1 MLWILGLVLPG
12 LALMILHIV
21 LHRGWSLWASVG
33 MMAVIL
39 AIGLYGWNRGR
50 AMTDQALAS
59 FDTTDADL
67 NAVADRVAAFAI
79 DQQPFLQG

>member
-33 MMAVIL
+33 MMAVEAMCPPRSTSRTL
-39 AIGLYGWNRGR
+39 GSPARCSLVERGEH
-50 AMTDQALAS
+50 QAGETAAGG
-59 FDTTDADL
+59 DARLD
-67 NAVADRVAAFAI
+67 AVRRR
-79 DQQPFLQG
+79 G